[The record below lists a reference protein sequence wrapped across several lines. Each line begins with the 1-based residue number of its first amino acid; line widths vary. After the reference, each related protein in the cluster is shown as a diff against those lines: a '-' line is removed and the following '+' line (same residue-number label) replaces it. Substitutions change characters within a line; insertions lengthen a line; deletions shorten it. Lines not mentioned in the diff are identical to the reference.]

1 MPHYPHAQ
9 SDNRTLTR
17 ATTRPTATTHSR
29 RKFPP
34 ETSVRP
40 ATAAPGRG
48 GGVGNRETPKGPATG
63 LTLAQ
68 GASGSELSGFFS
80 ETEPS

>member
-48 GGVGNRETPKGPATG
+48 GRGRQSRN
-63 LTLAQ
+63 AQ
-68 GASGSELSGFFS
+68 RPGDRPDPCAGCVRFRTFRVLF
-80 ETEPS
+80 